1 MKKSTSPNPNLRT
14 FNMFEG
20 VKQPSYSRTKTRSLS
35 PMPSSHPES
44 TGSSTCSQSPVQ
56 NKSLS
61 PQPHT
66 SSKKRGNIF
75 NLWTIVFYIIFP
87 LVTPLTDSPSPDIVA
102 LSKRS
107 RTQVYSGKR
116 SGSAGKCICACMCV
130 YIYINCIVL
139 QYSCRCSHTF
149 RLSLKGANE

>member
-1 MKKSTSPNPNLRT
+1 MICFCRVSHTKKSSLPNPNLRT

-35 PMPSSHPES
+35 PMPSSHSES
-44 TGSSTCSQSPVQ
+44 PSSSTCSPLQ

-61 PQPHT
+61 PQPH
-66 SSKKRGNIF
+66 SSGKKRGNIIF
-75 NLWTIVFYIIFP
+75 IVKLKFSIHFL
-87 LVTPLTDSPSPDIVA
+87 LVPPLTDSPSLDIVA

-116 SGSAGKCICACMCV
+116 SGFSGKHSDD
-130 YIYINCIVL
+130 IYTYSTVIFL
-139 QYSCRCSHTF
+139 QMFLHFLTWH
-149 RLSLKGANE
+149 